1 MQSKELENY
10 IEFLLVWSLLRFG
23 MPARVALRK
32 LRCADCAVM
41 PIIESAF
48 TVYPLY
54 LQNNPDSPCH
64 RLCGRKPYP
73 YTRH

>member
-32 LRCADCAVM
+32 LRCAGCAAQIALRGLRCADCAVM
-41 PIIESAF
+41 LIIESAF

-54 LQNNPDSPCH
+54 L
-64 RLCGRKPYP
+64 
-73 YTRH
+73 

>member
-1 MQSKELENY
+1 MQSRELENY

-23 MPARVALRK
+23 MPARIALRK

-41 PIIESAF
+41 LIIESAF

-54 LQNNPDSPCH
+54 L
-64 RLCGRKPYP
+64 
-73 YTRH
+73 